1 MAKRSMMRGI
11 QVAVF
16 AGVFGVG
23 FLCGSMT
30 QQRADAQLGEL
41 GKEALKGAGG
51 AGGAVGGVMELGSAI
66 VDMQQHVD
74 GLQKNIEVLKKVKA
88 GLGG

>member
-1 MAKRSMMRGI
+1 MVKRSMTRGM
-11 QVAVF
+11 QTAVCT
-16 AGVFGVG
+16 GVFMVG
-23 FLCGSMT
+23 FLCGSTT

-41 GKEALKGAGG
+41 GKEAMKQAGG
-51 AGGAVGGVMELGSAI
+51 AGGAVGGAMELGSAI

-74 GLQKNIEVLKKVKA
+74 GLQKNIELLKKVKA